1 MITFET
7 QEDFEEAVKHVIRH
21 NLSVYVTDN
30 SDGYDWNSK
39 RVRVEL
45 LLDRSDVISSD
56 SVSI

>member
-7 QEDFEEAVKHVIRH
+7 QEDFEEAVKHVIRY

-30 SDGYDWNSK
+30 SDGYGWDKNC
-39 RVRVEL
+39 VRVEL
-45 LLDRSDVISSD
+45 LLGRGDVISSD

>member
-7 QEDFEEAVKHVIRH
+7 QEDFEEAVKQVIRY

-39 RVRVEL
+39 CVRVEL
-45 LLDRSDVISSD
+45 LLGRDDVISSD

>member
-30 SDGYDWNSK
+30 SDSYDWSSK
-39 RVRVEL
+39 CVRVEL
-45 LLDRSDVISSD
+45 ILDRSDVISSD

>member
-7 QEDFEEAVKHVIRH
+7 QEEFEEAVKHIIRY

-30 SDGYDWNSK
+30 SDGYGWDSK
-39 RVRVEL
+39 CVRVEL